1 MTLNEASVAAPAGW
15 YPEPDG
21 TAGYRWWD
29 GFGWTGHTQPEQILT
44 QYPSA
49 PDVLPQT
56 SDAASVASAV
66 ETPVFEQSLPTIS
79 GSGLTPDTNSRAG
92 RHSAGVRR
100 QPWLVAGVTA
110 AALVIG
116 GGVTAAFILV
126 SGSSDGKTD
135 AAGTSSDA
143 PKHTINGTLDL
154 PISACSSSG
163 GGYSDI
169 GVGTPATVTNE
180 KNEVLG
186 QGSLEA
192 STTSYCTFT
201 YQVTDLQDAVRYGVT
216 VSHRGTLWNTKQELE
231 ATGWKVDL
239 SLGR

>member
-1 MTLNEASVAAPAGW
+1 VTLNEASPAAPAGW

-29 GFGWTGHTQPEQILT
+29 GFGWTGHTQPEQIST

-49 PDVLPQT
+49 PDVQPQT
-56 SDAASVASAV
+56 PDAASVPSAV

-79 GSGLTPDTNSRAG
+79 GSVPVPDTNSRAG
-92 RHSAGVRR
+92 RHPAGVRR
-100 QPWLVAGVTA
+100 RPWLVAGVAA
-110 AALVIG
+110 AALVLG
-116 GGVTAAFILV
+116 GATAAVILV
-126 SGSSDGKTD
+126 PSSSDGKTD

-201 YQVTDLQDAVRYGVT
+201 FKVTDLQDAVRYGVT
-216 VSHRGTLWNTKQELE
+216 VSDRGTIWNTK
-231 ATGWKVDL
+231 
-239 SLGR
+239 